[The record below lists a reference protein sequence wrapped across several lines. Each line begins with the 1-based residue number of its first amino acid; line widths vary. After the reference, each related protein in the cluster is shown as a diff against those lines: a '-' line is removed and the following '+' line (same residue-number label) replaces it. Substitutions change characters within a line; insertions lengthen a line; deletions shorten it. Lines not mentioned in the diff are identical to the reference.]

1 MKGWIF
7 RMPKKS
13 KKKWSSIIK
22 LPTLKKQKDQQSDS
36 VDQSQDTPLVK
47 KDKKETLA
55 SVLNDSVPQAAVQ
68 ILSKEPK
75 LTATKDGQ
83 TCYITYMIN
92 ADDPVI
98 GGINKKRRNNEAI
111 GSLIEMITNGRIQT
125 YIPEGLLNDDKLLII
140 PTASTMDALGDFTMM
155 TDANLNYQ
163 ISLVYQNGSV
173 DITDATMTYQ
183 DIVNY
188 LNDQETTADDL
199 LVDKHVI
206 KDQPKQVPDSPAT
219 QNPANNADPND
230 LLTGGAPDNGGIDS
244 SSNDMSDFE
253 EASDDDVTNAL
264 LSGQESPAKN
274 TTGLQD
280 ANSVNN
286 LANNQAQ
293 THADNQASDNNQ
305 TASVNNLPDAT
316 NNQMPANQAANTYNN
331 QELANQASVNSAN
344 QAPNTQAPNADQV
357 PAGSEN
363 DVLDDAGDLGSYGN
377 SDATNDVLDDTTT
390 NVQASDADQDVDF
403 EDYNPDADQDYD
415 DFQNDDDIPDAADE
429 ELATTPEDQDKA
441 LKRHFYSD
449 ELDLDIDTKPIETEL
464 ASFKQHVS
472 YFPENM
478 GDGYVN
484 QYMNQFAHE
493 ANQKLKET
501 HYNNINKTISDY
513 YQAVTAVIHTIAS
526 DADDNNPDTAFGKQR
541 REIED
546 VTDQKLAEMADKAEA
561 KRQEMQEAFEKRVE
575 AAGKSAAE
583 IAKQNYRERF
593 DGENQ
598 EKQSKVQAQM
608 QAEIEADRERK
619 LEDLQ
624 KREKSHVKNLV
635 DQAITNCVTDAMRK
649 YRKSYKDEIEEQKSW
664 RRRMENW
671 RKHHLDDLAKHD
683 KLVAQ
688 DVENDKK
695 GQELRRDYE
704 QKLSDTIKQNSQQV
718 EKLEQRIKELK
729 AENKEA
735 LQKANTDYDAR
746 AQNLEST
753 NTSLQKQMKI
763 IKDNYE
769 SQLAS
774 QKTKYEAQIKEA
786 LANANTEKQDA
797 VTAAN
802 NAKSASESALKAQI
816 EQLQNDKLAQQK
828 AYEDKL
834 QELSS
839 QNKAKLEEA
848 LDQLKKQNE
857 LDIKGI
863 KTDLNGEIKNLK
875 AEKESLKKRIRSSE
889 ELINTLKDNN
899 QTMFANAPLMPQA
912 MMQAQQAPLPQQ
924 SPTPANNFNSNKK
937 SNALNIVLATI
948 AGAGLLFGGYMW
960 SNNQKQTEINN
971 MKMQMY
977 AQKQA
982 SQKHKSDN
990 DSKINDAVNNALA
1003 KYKAEEKAKKQKQAA
1018 KASQAQSSS
1027 SSSSSSTQDQA
1038 YQDSQNTQGVQSS
1051 QNAQQNNQNAQQSNQ
1066 GMQVDQSQQ
1075 TNSQNNQNTQNV
1087 DYDAS
1092 GNKFGY

>member
-173 DITDATMTYQ
+173 DITDATMAYQ

-286 LANNQAQ
+286 LSNNQAQ
-293 THADNQASDNNQ
+293 TPADNQASDNNQ

-331 QELANQASVNSAN
+331 QELANQASASSAN
-344 QAPNTQAPNADQV
+344 QAPNADQV

-363 DVLDDAGDLGSYGN
+363 DVLDDTGDLGSYGN

-429 ELATTPEDQDKA
+429 ELAVTSEDQDKA

-802 NAKSASESALKAQI
+802 NAKSASESALKAKI
-816 EQLQNDKLAQQK
+816 EQLKNDKLAQQK

-875 AEKESLKKRIRSSE
+875 AEKENLKKRIRSSE

-924 SPTPANNFNSNKK
+924 TLAPANNANSNKK
-937 SNALNIVLATI
+937 SNALNIVLAII

-1027 SSSSSSTQDQA
+1027 SSSSSSTRDQA

-1075 TNSQNNQNTQNV
+1075 TNSQNNQNAQNV
-1087 DYDAS
+1087 DYDTN
-1092 GNKFGY
+1092 GNKFDY

>member
-22 LPTLKKQKDQQSDS
+22 LPTFKKQKDQQSDS
-36 VDQSQDTPLVK
+36 ADQSQDAPLVK

-206 KDQPKQVPDSPAT
+206 KDQPKQVPDSPAM

-264 LSGQESPAKN
+264 LSGQEGPAKN

-293 THADNQASDNNQ
+293 TPADNQVSDQVASANNQ
-305 TASVNNLPDAT
+305 PDVA
-316 NNQMPANQAANTYNN
+316 NNQMPADQTANTYNN
-331 QELANQASVNSAN
+331 QELANQV
-344 QAPNTQAPNADQV
+344 PNTQAPNANQV
-357 PAGSEN
+357 SAGSEN
-363 DVLDDAGDLGSYGN
+363 DVLDDTGDLGSYGN
-377 SDATNDVLDDTTT
+377 NDATNDVLDDTTT

-429 ELATTPEDQDKA
+429 ELAVTPEDQDKA

-501 HYNNINKTISDY
+501 HYNNINKAISDY

-526 DADDNNPDTAFGKQR
+526 DADDNNPDTVFGKQR

-561 KRQEMQEAFEKRVE
+561 KRQEMQAAFEKRVE

-802 NAKSASESALKAQI
+802 NAKSASESALKSQI
-816 EQLQNDKLAQQK
+816 EQLKNDKLAQQK
-828 AYEDKL
+828 AYETKL
-834 QELSS
+834 EELSS

-912 MMQAQQAPLPQQ
+912 MMQAQQAPLQQQ
-924 SPTPANNFNSNKK
+924 SPTPANNGNSNKK

-982 SQKHKSDN
+982 SQKRKSDN

-1003 KYKAEEKAKKQKQAA
+1003 KYKAEEKAKKQKQAT
-1018 KASQAQSSS
+1018 KASQAQ

-1051 QNAQQNNQNAQQSNQ
+1051 QNAQQNNQN
-1066 GMQVDQSQQ
+1066 
-1075 TNSQNNQNTQNV
+1075 TQNV

>member
-22 LPTLKKQKDQQSDS
+22 LPTLKKQKNQQSDS
-36 VDQSQDTPLVK
+36 ADQSQDAPLVK

-188 LNDQETTADDL
+188 LNDQETTAEDL
-199 LVDKHVI
+199 LIDKHVI
-206 KDQPKQVPDSPAT
+206 KDQPKQVPDSAAM
-219 QNPANNADPND
+219 QSPANNADPND
-230 LLTGGAPDNGGIDS
+230 LLIGGVPDNGGIDS

-286 LANNQAQ
+286 LSNNQAQ
-293 THADNQASDNNQ
+293 TPADNQASDQVAPADNQPDAMNNQ
-305 TASVNNLPDAT
+305 I
-316 NNQMPANQAANTYNN
+316 PANQVANVYNN
-331 QELANQASVNSAN
+331 QESANQASASSAN
-344 QAPNTQAPNADQV
+344 QASNTQAPNADQV

-363 DVLDDAGDLGSYGN
+363 DVLDDASDLGSYGN
-377 SDATNDVLDDTTT
+377 NDATNDVLDDTTT
-390 NVQASDADQDVDF
+390 NAQAPDAAQDVDF

-415 DFQNDDDIPDAADE
+415 NLQNDDDIPDAADE
-429 ELATTPEDQDKA
+429 ELAATPEDQDKA

-472 YFPENM
+472 YFPEHM

-501 HYNNINKTISDY
+501 HYNNINKAISDY

-526 DADDNNPDTAFGKQR
+526 DADDNNPDTTFGKQR

-561 KRQEMQEAFEKRVE
+561 KRQEMQAAFEKRVE

-624 KREKSHVKNLV
+624 KREKSRVKDLV
-635 DQAITNCVTDAMRK
+635 DQAITNCVADTMRK
-649 YRKSYKDEIEEQKSW
+649 YRKAYKDEIEEQKSW

-816 EQLQNDKLAQQK
+816 EQLKNDKLAQQK
-828 AYEDKL
+828 DYEAKL
-834 QELSS
+834 EELNNE
-839 QNKAKLEEA
+839 NKAKLDEA
-848 LDQLKKQNE
+848 VDQLKKQNE

-924 SPTPANNFNSNKK
+924 SPTPANNGNSNKK

-982 SQKHKSDN
+982 SQKRKSDD

-1027 SSSSSSTQDQA
+1027 SSSTQNQA
-1038 YQDSQNTQGVQSS
+1038 YQDPQSTQDAQSS
-1051 QNAQQNNQNAQQSNQ
+1051 QNAQQNNQNAQQKNQ
-1066 GMQVDQSQQ
+1066 DMQVDQSQQ
-1075 TNSQNNQNTQNV
+1075 NNSQNNQNTQNV

-1092 GNKFGY
+1092 GNKFDY

>member
-173 DITDATMTYQ
+173 DITDATMAYQ

-286 LANNQAQ
+286 LSNNQAQ
-293 THADNQASDNNQ
+293 TPADNQASDNNQ

-331 QELANQASVNSAN
+331 QELANQASASSAN
-344 QAPNTQAPNADQV
+344 QAPNADQV

-363 DVLDDAGDLGSYGN
+363 DALDDTGDLGSYGN

-429 ELATTPEDQDKA
+429 ELAVTSEDQDKA

-704 QKLSDTIKQNSQQV
+704 QKLSDAIKQNSQQV

-802 NAKSASESALKAQI
+802 NAKSASESALKAKI
-816 EQLQNDKLAQQK
+816 EQLKNDKLAQQK

-875 AEKESLKKRIRSSE
+875 AEKENLKKRIRSSE

-924 SPTPANNFNSNKK
+924 TLAPANNANSNKK
-937 SNALNIVLATI
+937 SNALNIVLAII

-1075 TNSQNNQNTQNV
+1075 TNSQNNQNAQNV
-1087 DYDAS
+1087 DYDTN
-1092 GNKFGY
+1092 GNKFDY